1 MIIFTLGVL
10 AILAGAVIA
19 IWLDVMLGLKIIF
32 TSLVATL
39 GLLVVVGMIYGALA
53 DNYNAVADEKNKEP
67 DIDK

>member
-1 MIIFTLGVL
+1 M
-10 AILAGAVIA
+10 LAGAVIA

>member
-10 AILAGAVIA
+10 AMLAGAVIA

-67 DIDK
+67 NIDK